1 MKFSLKNSKVVP
13 VMGLNEIID
22 NADPGIYR
30 SDMANF
36 DEYSWIVI
44 AKDQMG
50 ECVGFA
56 TTPSGDSYVFG
67 NLEKNVEFTESSF
80 YPTNEELSICM

>member
-1 MKFSLKNSKVVP
+1 
-13 VMGLNEIID
+13 MGLNEIID

-56 TTPSGDSYVFG
+56 MTPSGDSFVFG
-67 NLEKNVEFTESSF
+67 NLEENIEFRESSF